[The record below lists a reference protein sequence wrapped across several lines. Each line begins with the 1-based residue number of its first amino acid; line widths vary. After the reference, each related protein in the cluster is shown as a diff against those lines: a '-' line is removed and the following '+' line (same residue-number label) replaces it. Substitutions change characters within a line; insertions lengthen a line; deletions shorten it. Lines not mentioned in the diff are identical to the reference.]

1 MKTDGKFIIQQ
12 GQGITQAIQQELG
25 LSNEESKQLNSVWS
39 LVIGELEDSSNLK
52 TTNNSNKN
60 PNKNNNYWV
69 KSGAVIEFS
78 QECWKKI
85 VNWVNT
91 ALNKNIE
98 VEDNLDVESTNI
110 SETPENVDVSEDKP
124 NVYPNM
130 KKEDI
135 AELVKYNDIKYANQ
149 KGVKIGSQWYDF
161 DAKGRCTRIYA
172 SQPTISKNG
181 EANSYTTIMYDD
193 AGEISEIYQFF
204 NKGELDKDGN
214 KICGVY
220 DKDGNLASYWVES
233 NFDDSAEEFSNC
245 KYYLADGT
253 FYKEIRTK
261 YNKLGFI
268 TEREYLDENGEIT
281 YNKKYDTE
289 SIQFVNKIYEKIK
302 SGNLTEE
309 DISSILQE
317 IDSLDIDRSVY
328 VMDENTRNN
337 LYYVMQQ
344 YTKVTGGI
352 MLDDIAKINPNLANI
367 IVEKVVQ
374 RETEESQIEYKY
386 TKDIQED
393 MASHPNDYKKLSIDL
408 LRIMHRNW
416 IVKEENYGD
425 DILNLN
431 GKLDEQTKQ
440 GRTGDCYLL
449 SFIKTMDSKT
459 KGRELLNSLRKD
471 LPNGDVRITCKG
483 NGKTYRITKEEI
495 LAADYLSTGDDDM
508 RVWELAMDKYCKD
521 LAYEDPLKFYND
533 VDSDGGFSSEVIS
546 AFWGKNICSTI
557 ESWEFEVND
566 EIFKFSD
573 LNNENFGFTFHG
585 SEISNDNFAFPQVLS
600 VTGENEEFI
609 TNHAYRVSRFEN
621 NRIYFTNPWDDSEEL
636 SLTIEEFKSI
646 PGLSI
651 EKFDFREF
659 E

>member
-12 GQGITQAIQQELG
+12 GQGITQGIQQELG
-25 LSNEESKQLNSVWS
+25 LSNEECKQLNSVWS
-39 LVIGELEDSSNLK
+39 QVLNEIEDPNNLK
-52 TTNNSNKN
+52 MTNNSNKN

-233 NFDDSAEEFSNC
+233 NFDDSAEEFSNY

-253 FYKEIRTK
+253 FSAENRTK

-302 SGNLTEE
+302 SGNLTEK
-309 DISSILQE
+309 DISSILRE
-317 IDSLDIDRSVY
+317 IDRLYIDRSIY
-328 VMDENTRNN
+328 SMDDDTRNN
-337 LYYVMQQ
+337 LYYVMLKYQE
-344 YTKVTGGI
+344 VTGSI
-352 MLDDIAKINPNLANI
+352 MLDDIAKINPSLANI
-367 IVEKVVQ
+367 ILENVVQ
-374 RETEESQIEYKY
+374 RETEESQFEYKY
-386 TKDIQED
+386 TKDIQSD
-393 MASHPNDYKKLSIDL
+393 MASHPNDYKKLSVDL
-408 LRIMHRNW
+408 LRIMHRSW
-416 IVKEENYGD
+416 IDKEENYGD

-440 GRTGDCYLL
+440 GQTGDCYLL

-471 LPNGDVRITCKG
+471 LPNGDVLITCKG

-495 LAADYLSTGDDDM
+495 LNADNFSVGDDDM
-508 RVWELAMDKYCKD
+508 RVWELAMDKYRRD
-521 LAYEDPLKFYND
+521 MVYGDPIRFHEQ
-533 VDSDGGFSSEVIS
+533 VDSEGGLSSQVIT
-546 AFWGKNICSTI
+546 AFYGVEEASTSI
-557 ESWEFEVND
+557 NYELEGELYDW
-566 EIFKFSD
+566 SD
-573 LNNENFGFTFHG
+573 FNNSNFGFTFYSDYSG
-585 SEISNDNFAFPQVLS
+585 GKS
-600 VTGENEEFI
+600 VYPRVITSGDEEREFVEC
-609 TNHAYRVSRFEN
+609 HAYRIIKMEN
-621 NRIYFTNPWDDSEEL
+621 GRVYFTNPWNDSEEL
-636 SLTIEEFKSI
+636 SMSFEEFKKI
-646 PGLSI
+646 PGLEI
-651 EKFDFREF
+651 EKIDFQKF